1 MVAELAKEL
10 SETCFSSVYLS
21 WTTVVSEQ
29 FFVTL
34 WCSALA
40 EKVSV
45 LGAGKGGIWILDFI
59 MGKISHD
66 TLRLYF

>member
-10 SETCFSSVYLS
+10 SEICFSSVYLS

-29 FFVTL
+29 FFLTL

-45 LGAGKGGIWILDFI
+45 LGAGKGGI
-59 MGKISHD
+59 
-66 TLRLYF
+66 